1 MWPAFG
7 RFYTGHGPLYKLNL
21 FSLCSQ
27 ILDDLVQTV
36 LVDGAETF
44 GGHLQGDPLVF
55 LSQEKPLGLQIGQE
69 PAVRLDIR
77 VRHFVA
83 GDRNFTRDLTYSS
96 HDAKIWTAKV
106 VKY

>member
-1 MWPAFG
+1 
-7 RFYTGHGPLYKLNL
+7 
-21 FSLCSQ
+21 
-27 ILDDLVQTV
+27 
-36 LVDGAETF
+36 
-44 GGHLQGDPLVF
+44 
-55 LSQEKPLGLQIGQE
+55 
-69 PAVRLDIR
+69 